1 MENLKDLLRNAT
13 YVIARNG
20 NIYCIRKSKTTR
32 MILLVECNPYKM
44 RAIDINYYDNE
55 LKCIISKSKNI
66 KLANPDED
74 IMIIASAE
82 KEPIWNRPNENKW
95 FSNFSAKGGKNNQ
108 LIMDKDNIVDGK
120 AFLIYTNGKEMQICK
135 CCSKVAAEKLMK
147 SKVAQVENRKDYT
160 KLVIRVNKMDA
171 SVKTNEKIHLWKIFS
186 INEHYQE
193 DPVLPL
199 QNCIGTEE
207 RGFVAFTNGKEIT
220 IAKYDSI
227 QAAKEETHYFAKN
240 TQAYYTENEYNYCE
254 YVENENHIRL
264 EVDGNLFMW
273 QICRIG
279 DN

>member
-20 NIYCIRKSKTTR
+20 NIYCIRKSETTK

-44 RAIDINYYDNE
+44 RAIDINNYDNE

-135 CCSKVAAEKLMK
+135 CCSRVAAEKLMK
-147 SKVAQVENRKDYT
+147 NKVSQVENRKDYT

-199 QNCIGTEE
+199 RYQMI
-207 RGFVAFTNGKEIT
+207 RPDRRWSVA
-220 IAKYDSI
+220 S
-227 QAAKEETHYFAKN
+227 
-240 TQAYYTENEYNYCE
+240 
-254 YVENENHIRL
+254 
-264 EVDGNLFMW
+264 
-273 QICRIG
+273 
-279 DN
+279 

>member
-20 NIYCIRKSKTTR
+20 NIYCIRKSETTKT
-32 MILLVECNPYKM
+32 ILLVECNPYKM
-44 RAIDINYYDNE
+44 RAIDINNYDNE

-135 CCSKVAAEKLMK
+135 CCSRVAAEKLMK
-147 SKVAQVENRKDYT
+147 NKVAQVENRKDYT

-227 QAAKEETHYFAKN
+227 QAAKEETHYFVKN
-240 TQAYYTENEYNYCE
+240 TKAYYTENEYNYCE